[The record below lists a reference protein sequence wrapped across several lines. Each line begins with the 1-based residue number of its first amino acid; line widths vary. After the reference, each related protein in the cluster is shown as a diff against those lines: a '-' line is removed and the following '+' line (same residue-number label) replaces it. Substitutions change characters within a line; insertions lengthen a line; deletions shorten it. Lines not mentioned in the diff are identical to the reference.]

1 MFLRLLAVLGALC
14 PLPVLANGAK
24 CGGDALSSAQVVEN
38 RPARSGP
45 LTAVP
50 DTLCADLS
58 DTKRSRLRIDVYSG
72 PYGGTGS
79 EAPYDGSE
87 PGGSRPRR
95 GDRSR

>member
-1 MFLRLLAVLGALC
+1 MSLRLLATILALC
-14 PLPVLANGAK
+14 PLRALANGTD
-24 CGGDALSSAQVVEN
+24 CGGDARSSAQVVEN

-50 DTLCADLS
+50 DTLCADLQ

-79 EAPYDGSE
+79 ETPYDGSE
-87 PGGSRPRR
+87 PGGGRLRR